1 MQMSQRERKDL
12 GVSPLSLLQV
22 SSDQNANS
30 YKQGGRSTPP
40 LPSPRTFLWLEL
52 RDCARGTSQLE
63 QRQREAHIQCAA
75 GEREHSWPSL
85 EGDTDSGMQLL
96 GTGSM
101 LTTPTW
107 IPVVHSHFHADEDRP
122 CFSLG

>member
-1 MQMSQRERKDL
+1 MLMSQRERKDL

-30 YKQGGRSTPP
+30 YKQEGRSTPP
-40 LPSPRTFLWLEL
+40 APTLSCCWSQ
-52 RDCARGTSQLE
+52 DHARGSSQLE
-63 QRQREAHIQCAA
+63 QRQQEAYIQCAA
-75 GEREHSWPSL
+75 GEKEHSWLSL
-85 EGDTDSGMQLL
+85 EGGTDSVLQLMGM
-96 GTGSM
+96 GSV

-107 IPVVHSHFHADEDRP
+107 IPMVHSHFHADEDWL

>member
-1 MQMSQRERKDL
+1 MQIAINKEVEVHPPQ
-12 GVSPLSLLQV
+12 PPTLL
-22 SSDQNANS
+22 
-30 YKQGGRSTPP
+30 
-40 LPSPRTFLWLEL
+40 LLEP
-52 RDCARGTSQLE
+52 RDCARGSSQLE
-63 QRQREAHIQCAA
+63 QRQQEAHIQCAA
-75 GEREHSWPSL
+75 GEREYSWLSL

-107 IPVVHSHFHADEDRP
+107 IPMVHSYFHADEDWP

>member
-1 MQMSQRERKDL
+1 MIKMQIAINKEVEVHS
-12 GVSPLSLLQV
+12 SP
-22 SSDQNANS
+22 
-30 YKQGGRSTPP
+30 
-40 LPSPRTFLWLEL
+40 PSPRTFLWLEP
-52 RDCARGTSQLE
+52 RDCARGSSQLE

-107 IPVVHSHFHADEDRP
+107 IPMFSHGALT
-122 CFSLG
+122 FSCR